1 MKMMMDRPEKF
12 EIEEALNI
20 LVKSEEIKKNKD
32 LLDEVIK
39 YAEKKKTAIS
49 SIADLK
55 AKYNELV
62 SKEDSE
68 EESGEESDGEED
80 GEEEAKS
87 KEKTSQEK
95 VDPLLEE
102 NTYIRR
108 VERAN
113 EEANAPS
120 EIPLVKVV
128 ED

>member
-1 MKMMMDRPEKF
+1 MKMMMDRPDNYEV
-12 EIEEALNI
+12 EEALHI

-55 AKYNELV
+55 DKYNKLV
-62 SKEDSE
+62 SEEDSE
-68 EESGEESDGEED
+68 EESEDESEGEDNGK
-80 GEEEAKS
+80 EEASEEKASS
-87 KEKTSQEK
+87 KEK

-128 ED
+128 EE

>member
-1 MKMMMDRPEKF
+1 MRMIMERPENY
-12 EIEEALNI
+12 EVEEALHT
-20 LVKSEEIKKNKD
+20 LVKAEEIKKNKD

-55 AKYNELV
+55 EKYNKLV
-62 SKEDSE
+62 SEEDSE
-68 EESGEESDGEED
+68 EETEKED
-80 GEEEAKS
+80 NGKEEAS
-87 KEKTSQEK
+87 EEKTSSEEK

-113 EEANAPS
+113 EEAKAPS
-120 EIPLVKVV
+120 EIPLVKVM

>member
-1 MKMMMDRPEKF
+1 MKMMMDRPENF